1 MSANIQN
8 QVAYLRTSREF
19 PEDLRQLSI
28 ECNKSYIDIAN
39 AVNSRIISTFPVN
52 KAAVTGENWFLNN
65 LKQQSLRRVY
75 IFTTTTAIDHGL
87 DLTSIDRFTNNYGQ
101 FTDGTNW
108 YGLFSAS
115 NVAIAGQ
122 ITFYITPTQI
132 VFLVGAGAPAI
143 IKGNIVLQWLSLV

>member
-28 ECNKSYIDIAN
+28 ECNKSYIDVAN

-65 LKQQSLRRVY
+65 NRQQSLRRVY

-132 VFLVGAGAPAI
+132 VFLVGAGSPSI
-143 IKGNIVLQWLSLV
+143 TKGNIVLQWLSLV